1 MRSQN
6 EADDRERMR
15 ALRER
20 LETFRNTNTTN
31 TNNEQQQHLRGRQR
45 GGEEEKLFHYD
56 DGFKG
61 REMVVSPVRRI
72 KTTLMTRRGGE
83 DKREKENNNNNGECE
98 DEFGFSARSP
108 PHSHS
113 PRISANLNLGKPR
126 RIPIGV
132 VETAEG
138 GAKKKDPRRRPPQ
151 QNNTNHN
158 RGDDRNT
165 SSSSKDNLD
174 NFLRYV
180 KETRQ
185 RKDAEF
191 AVASAVE
198 SARSKI
204 FMEVTNFL
212 NEEMLPEDADVVSVA
227 ICQKFAEL
235 AVRNQRLVRS
245 ASEAREIID
254 RLSAELNSFRDSCEQ

>member
-20 LETFRNTNTTN
+20 LETFRTTNTNTTN
-31 TNNEQQQHLRGRQR
+31 TQQQHIRRR
-45 GGEEEKLFHYD
+45 GGEEELFHD

-61 REMVVSPVRRI
+61 RELVVSPVRRI
-72 KTTLMTRRGGE
+72 KTTLTTRRGGE
-83 DKREKENNNNNGECE
+83 DKHEKGNINNNGECE

-108 PHSHS
+108 PHSHSHS

-151 QNNTNHN
+151 QNTTNHN

-165 SSSSKDNLD
+165 TSSSKDNLG
-174 NFLRYV
+174 NFLRYQ

>member
-20 LETFRNTNTTN
+20 LETFRNTNTNTTN
-31 TNNEQQQHLRGRQR
+31 TQQQHLRRR
-45 GGEEEKLFHYD
+45 GGEEELFHD

-61 REMVVSPVRRI
+61 RELVVSPVRKI
-72 KTTLMTRRGGE
+72 KTTLTTRRGGE
-83 DKREKENNNNNGECE
+83 DKHEKGNINNNGKCE

-113 PRISANLNLGKPR
+113 PRISANLNLGKPS

-132 VETAEG
+132 VETNEN
-138 GAKKKDPRRRPPQ
+138 AKKKDPRRRPPQ
-151 QNNTNHN
+151 QNTTNHNN

-165 SSSSKDNLD
+165 TSSSKDNLD

-235 AVRNQRLVRS
+235 AVRNQRLVKS

>member
-20 LETFRNTNTTN
+20 LETFCNTNTNTTN
-31 TNNEQQQHLRGRQR
+31 TQQQHLRRR
-45 GGEEEKLFHYD
+45 GGEEELFHD

-61 REMVVSPVRRI
+61 RELVVSPVRKI
-72 KTTLMTRRGGE
+72 KTTLTTRRRGE
-83 DKREKENNNNNGECE
+83 DKHEKGNINNNGKCE

-132 VETAEG
+132 VETNES
-138 GAKKKDPRRRPPQ
+138 AKKKDPRRRPPQ
-151 QNNTNHN
+151 QNTTNHN
-158 RGDDRNT
+158 NHGDDRNT
-165 SSSSKDNLD
+165 TSSSKDNLD

-235 AVRNQRLVRS
+235 AVRNQRLVKS

>member
-20 LETFRNTNTTN
+20 LETFCNTNTNTTN
-31 TNNEQQQHLRGRQR
+31 TQQQHLRRR
-45 GGEEEKLFHYD
+45 GGEEELFHD

-61 REMVVSPVRRI
+61 RELVVSPVRKI
-72 KTTLMTRRGGE
+72 KTTLTTRRRGE
-83 DKREKENNNNNGECE
+83 DKHEKGNINNNGKCE
-98 DEFGFSARSP
+98 DEFGFSARSR

-132 VETAEG
+132 VETNEN
-138 GAKKKDPRRRPPQ
+138 AKKKDPRRRPPQ
-151 QNNTNHN
+151 QNTTNHNN

-165 SSSSKDNLD
+165 TSSSKDNLH

-235 AVRNQRLVRS
+235 AVRNQRLVKS

>member
-20 LETFRNTNTTN
+20 LETFRNTNTNTTN
-31 TNNEQQQHLRGRQR
+31 TQQQHLRRR
-45 GGEEEKLFHYD
+45 GGEEELFHD

-61 REMVVSPVRRI
+61 RELVVSPVRKI
-72 KTTLMTRRGGE
+72 KTTLTTRRGGE
-83 DKREKENNNNNGECE
+83 DKHEKGNINNNGKCE

-113 PRISANLNLGKPR
+113 PSISANLNLGKPR

-132 VETAEG
+132 VETNEN
-138 GAKKKDPRRRPPQ
+138 AKKKDPRRRPPQ
-151 QNNTNHN
+151 QNTTNHNN

-165 SSSSKDNLD
+165 TSSSKDNLD

-235 AVRNQRLVRS
+235 AVRNQRLVKS

>member
-20 LETFRNTNTTN
+20 LETFRNTNTNTTN
-31 TNNEQQQHLRGRQR
+31 TQQQHLRRR
-45 GGEEEKLFHYD
+45 GGEEELFHD

-61 REMVVSPVRRI
+61 RELVVSPVRKI
-72 KTTLMTRRGGE
+72 KTTLTTRRRGE
-83 DKREKENNNNNGECE
+83 DKHEKGNINNNGKCE

-132 VETAEG
+132 VETNEN
-138 GAKKKDPRRRPPQ
+138 AKKKDPRRRPPQ
-151 QNNTNHN
+151 QNTTNHNN

-165 SSSSKDNLD
+165 TSSSKDNLD

-235 AVRNQRLVRS
+235 AVRNQRLVKS

>member
-1 MRSQN
+1 M
-6 EADDRERMR
+6 
-15 ALRER
+15 
-20 LETFRNTNTTN
+20 
-31 TNNEQQQHLRGRQR
+31 
-45 GGEEEKLFHYD
+45 
-56 DGFKG
+56 
-61 REMVVSPVRRI
+61 
-72 KTTLMTRRGGE
+72 
-83 DKREKENNNNNGECE
+83 
-98 DEFGFSARSP
+98 
-108 PHSHS
+108 
-113 PRISANLNLGKPR
+113 GKPR

-132 VETAEG
+132 VETDER
-138 GAKKKDPRRRPPQ
+138 GAKKKDPRRRPPEQ
-151 QNNTNHN
+151 NTNHN

-165 SSSSKDNLD
+165 SSSKDNLD